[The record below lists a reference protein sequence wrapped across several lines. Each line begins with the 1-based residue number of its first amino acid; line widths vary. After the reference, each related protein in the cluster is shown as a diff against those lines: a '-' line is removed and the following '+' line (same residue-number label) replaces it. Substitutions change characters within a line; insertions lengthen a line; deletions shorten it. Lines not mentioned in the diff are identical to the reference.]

1 MRGTAVSFLASRLND
16 ETKKPIKI
24 LRALNVRSW
33 NNATNRFFN
42 ELINDTVALS
52 GMRFFYLSRRLI
64 LAVSKKK
71 KLKKIV
77 FEQSTV
83 IISAIILNSLLWC
96 VSTLGGWNDF
106 NV

>member
-1 MRGTAVSFLASRLND
+1 MRGIAVSFLAGRLND

-33 NNATNRFFN
+33 NNETNRFFN

-52 GMRFFYLSRRLI
+52 GMRFFYLSRKLI

-71 KLKKIV
+71 A
-77 FEQSTV
+77 EQNYFRT
-83 IISAIILNSLLWC
+83 IYCDYISNNFKFTSSVRMHFRWLER
-96 VSTLGGWNDF
+96 F
-106 NV
+106 